1 MRLTGMRW
9 LSAAMAVLTSCV
21 ILALAGCA
29 TSPQTVSA
37 QPVQAAHQARAPK
50 VSSPRQ
56 HALADAAYILGS
68 FAVPPGARRLSR
80 APAADG
86 GVLRHSGIGSV
97 PYQVDLSSWW
107 QVPGQPVSVLG
118 WERAHLP
125 RQFAPAGGTVG
136 PSRVRDKEF
145 SLRPVPG
152 VLEQR
157 TMVVTAVAAGGGQT
171 AVRVDGWVIW
181 IPARSAAERVP
192 ASARIVSAV
201 VLPGNQPGGAPR
213 TGPVLITIP
222 ARVRRIT
229 EFTDGLPLAP
239 FFPNSC
245 PESSPGVVQVT
256 FMARIGGPVLAVL
269 TAELTG
275 CYTDFTVN
283 GKPQPA
289 LSPGVAP
296 QLLAL
301 AGLHVAGY

>member
-1 MRLTGMRW
+1 MT
-9 LSAAMAVLTSCV
+9 AVLTSCV
-21 ILALAGCA
+21 LLALAGCA
-29 TSPQTVSA
+29 ASPPTVSA
-37 QPVQAAHQARAPK
+37 RQAQAAHQAGTK

-56 HALADAAYILGS
+56 RALADAAYILGS
-68 FAVPPGARRLSR
+68 FAAPPGARRLSR
-80 APAADG
+80 APAAEG
-86 GVLRHSGIGSV
+86 GVLRQSGIGSL

-107 QVPGQPVSVLG
+107 QVPGQPESVLG
-118 WERAHLP
+118 WEQAHLP
-125 RQFAPAGGTVG
+125 RAFAPGGGTAG
-136 PSRVRDKEF
+136 ASRVRDQEF
-145 SLRPVPG
+145 SLPPVPG

-157 TMVVTAVAAGGGQT
+157 TMVVTVVAAGDGQT

-192 ASARIVSAV
+192 ASARVVSV
-201 VLPGNQPGGAPR
+201 EVLPGNQPGGVPR
-213 TGPVLITIP
+213 TSPLLITTP

-229 EFTDGLPLAP
+229 AFTDGLPRAP

-245 PESSPGVVQVT
+245 PEFSPGVVQVT
-256 FMARIGGPVLAVL
+256 FMARIGGPALAVL

-283 GKPQPA
+283 GKLQPA